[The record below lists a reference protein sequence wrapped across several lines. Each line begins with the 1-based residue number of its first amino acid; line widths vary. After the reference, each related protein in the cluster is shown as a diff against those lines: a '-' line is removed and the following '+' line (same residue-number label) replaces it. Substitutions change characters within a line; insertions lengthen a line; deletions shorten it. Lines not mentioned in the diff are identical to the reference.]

1 MSNLNANSVFEEIV
15 RGVMVS
21 AVFRGVFQ
29 RKAVFSMGTVNEGVR
44 YAGAGLVYRVAQPV
58 ISGAVPQLGGLLPAP
73 K

>member
-1 MSNLNANSVFEEIV
+1 MSNLSANSVFEEIV

-29 RKAVFSMGTVNEGVR
+29 RKTVFSMGTVNDGVK

-58 ISGAVPQLGGLLPAP
+58 IAGAVPQVGGLLPPP

>member
-1 MSNLNANSVFEEIV
+1 MSGLSANSVFEEIV

-29 RKAVFSMGTVNEGVR
+29 RKAVFSMGTVNDGVK

-58 ISGAVPQLGGLLPAP
+58 IKSAVPQVGGLLPAP